1 MKAPDSLV
9 LGYLQ
14 ERDRAKVLM
23 SCAAFRPRTEI
34 SHVEG
39 NDLDLT
45 SVVLFAHDQGGV
57 LRNFD
62 PG

>member
-23 SCAAFRPRTEI
+23 CCAAETI
-34 SHVEG
+34 MLALSGYEG
-39 NDLDLT
+39 EHPA
-45 SVVLFAHDQGGV
+45 SA
-57 LRNFD
+57 
-62 PG
+62 

>member
-23 SCAAFRPRTEI
+23 SCAAETIMLALSGRGLK
-34 SHVEG
+34 SH
-39 NDLDLT
+39 T
-45 SVVLFAHDQGGV
+45 SRGTIWI
-57 LRNFD
+57 
-62 PG
+62 